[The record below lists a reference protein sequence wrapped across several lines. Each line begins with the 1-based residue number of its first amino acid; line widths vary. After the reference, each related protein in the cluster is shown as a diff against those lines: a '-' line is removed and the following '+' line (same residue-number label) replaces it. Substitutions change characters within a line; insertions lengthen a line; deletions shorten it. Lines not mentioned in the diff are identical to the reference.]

1 MTGKVTAEYIFCY
14 RSVIILAAAVFFGA
28 DASRVNA
35 GGAEFPYGEIHFTE
49 YGAGIY
55 VSANTFLFGNTA
67 LGRAYEILTGAFE
80 TYYREKSER
89 YQQLSAIGGVT
100 FVKLTVK
107 AACDTFRA
115 LSCDGV
121 ARIDFIIDEATD
133 EIFVNEINT
142 IPGSLSF
149 YLWEYSGYNFGTLVD
164 KLIEIAF
171 RRKQDAGFKAVNYGE
186 NIFAAGGG
194 GGAKNG
200 AKMGGKFSK

>member
-1 MTGKVTAEYIFCY
+1 MNGGGKQSQGMQSTV
-14 RSVIILAAAVFFGA
+14 R
-28 DASRVNA
+28 
-35 GGAEFPYGEIHFTE
+35 EIP
-49 YGAGIY
+49 
-55 VSANTFLFGNTA
+55 ANLP
-67 LGRAYEILTGAFE
+67 
-80 TYYREKSER
+80 EKSTKFI
-89 YQQLSAIGGVT
+89 QN
-100 FVKLTVK
+100 
-107 AACDTFRA
+107 AACETFRA

-164 KLIEIAF
+164 KLIEIAL

-186 NIFAAGGG
+186 NIFAAGNTG

-200 AKMGGKFSK
+200 AKMGNKMGGKFGK